1 MRYPIFVIGL
11 LFLSVSV
18 VTAGSGMVNI
28 KSAYDV
34 TTTADRLEAAL
45 NKKGMTLF
53 TRINHSDGAMDVGM
67 QLRPTELI
75 IFGNPKVGTPLMQCN
90 QGAAIDL
97 PQKALVWQDEK
108 GQVWLSYN
116 DPAYLVGRHNIT
128 GCTEVLKKISA
139 ALMDFSRVATS
150 R

>member
-1 MRYPIFVIGL
+1 MRYTLITTT
-11 LFLSVSV
+11 LFFLALSVAS
-18 VTAGSGMVNI
+18 AGTGMVNM

-34 TTTADRLEAAL
+34 TTTADRLESTL
-45 NKKGMTLF
+45 IKKGMTVF
-53 TRINHSDGAMDVGM
+53 TRINHTEGAMNVGM

-97 PQKALVWQDEK
+97 PQKALVWQDES

-116 DPAYLVGRHNIT
+116 DPSYLVERHNIT
-128 GCTEVLKKISA
+128 GCTEVLKKING
-139 ALMDFSRVATS
+139 ALANFARVATS